1 MLTDLKFGSGTT
13 GYQYTSPRTGEANK
27 GAHGDDAIGKLLVPE
42 ERRLLSGR
50 DRVLYLDGLPV
61 HKGRSTKVKGHSTL
75 VSLCFRQLLDPR
87 I

>member
-1 MLTDLKFGSGTT
+1 MLTDFKFGSGTT

-27 GAHGDDAIGKLLVPE
+27 GAHGDDAMAKLLVPE

-50 DRVLYLDGLPV
+50 DRVQYMVGFPA
-61 HKGRSTKVKGHSTL
+61 HRGRSTKMKGHSTL
-75 VSLCFRQLLDPR
+75 VPLCFRQLLDPR